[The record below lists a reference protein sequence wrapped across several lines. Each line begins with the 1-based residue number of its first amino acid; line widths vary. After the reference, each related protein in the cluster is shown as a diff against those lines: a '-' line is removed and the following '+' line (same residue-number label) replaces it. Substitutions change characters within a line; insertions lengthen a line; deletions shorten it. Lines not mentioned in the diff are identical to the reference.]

1 MTQDF
6 AGKAALV
13 TGSTSG
19 TGKAAAHQPAGRG
32 THMIPGGRC
41 TNIHRRSKGVW
52 SQWARPRS

>member
-19 TGKAAAHQPAGRG
+19 TSKAAAHQPAGRG

-41 TNIHRRSKGVW
+41 TKIHRRSKG
-52 SQWARPRS
+52 A